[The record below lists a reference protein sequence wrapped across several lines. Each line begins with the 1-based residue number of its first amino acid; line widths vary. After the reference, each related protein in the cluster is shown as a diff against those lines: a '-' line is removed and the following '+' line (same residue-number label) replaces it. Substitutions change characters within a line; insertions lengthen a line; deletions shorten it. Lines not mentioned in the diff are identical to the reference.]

1 MITFFLVITKYKIV
15 KMTLKGFSC
24 ILSQD
29 IIYGSASKCDGFFQ
43 SHNTN
48 IIKIRWY
55 LKNPAYEVWS
65 SVYNNKM
72 AVLNIVPDNYM
83 QEILQIVPNWGKIN
97 LFTLFLYVFRIQ
109 IWSLKVNESLFVTV
123 SVYTRNSEYY

>member
-1 MITFFLVITKYKIV
+1 
-15 KMTLKGFSC
+15 
-24 ILSQD
+24 
-29 IIYGSASKCDGFFQ
+29 
-43 SHNTN
+43 
-48 IIKIRWY
+48 
-55 LKNPAYEVWS
+55 
-65 SVYNNKM
+65 M

-83 QEILQIVPNWGKIN
+83 QEILHIVPNWGKIN